1 MVPNGLV
8 PCVWNPMIMQTWVWI
23 PQERCF
29 SSSFSGL
36 VANSVWNPRIMQT
49 WVRTCHFAGFGCRYG
64 IFITMEEMVWGRVRT
79 VPVLNCSEFLVFE
92 RVKKLWVL
100 RNYYMF
106 HEVPKSYFTC
116 LMVMY
121 SWLSHPLSVTNFF
134 TLTKTTIVKR
144 LPVLRAGSQDQAKIK
159 HQHGTII
166 YLTYNAQ

>member
-1 MVPNGLV
+1 MSL
-8 PCVWNPMIMQTWVWI
+8 NPSRV
-23 PQERCF
+23 F
-29 SSSFSGL
+29 FFFFFFSGL

-49 WVRTCHFAGFGCRYG
+49 GVQTCHFARLGCRYG
-64 IFITMEEMVWGRVRT
+64 IFLLLWRKWSEDECARSQSC
-79 VPVLNCSEFLVFE
+79 PEFLVFE

-106 HEVPKSYFTC
+106 HEVQKSYFTC

-144 LPVLRAGSQDQAKIK
+144 LPVLRAGSQDQAKTK

-166 YLTYNAQ
+166 YLTYNVQ